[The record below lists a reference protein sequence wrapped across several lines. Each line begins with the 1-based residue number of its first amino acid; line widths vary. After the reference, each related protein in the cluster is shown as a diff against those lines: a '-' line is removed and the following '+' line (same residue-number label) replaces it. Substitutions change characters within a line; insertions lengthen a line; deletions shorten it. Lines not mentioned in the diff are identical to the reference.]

1 MYIPDRR
8 NMELLIRMKS
18 SHQGEYEETIA
29 KVTMYRISP
38 FHMKFKFIR
47 KF

>member
-8 NMELLIRMKS
+8 NMKLLIRMKS
-18 SHQGEYEETIA
+18 SHQREYEKTIA
-29 KVTMYRISP
+29 KVTMYRL
-38 FHMKFKFIR
+38 FMKFKFIQ